1 MFLSMLYWL
10 QTYILQKYMR
20 SRKQILKKLEQ
31 CYVNIQNKR
40 KNKSK
45 QLQVDNE
52 FQQVKIKGLNGRDNV
67 MMYTTSLSGRKNL
80 CYKKKIRELKSRKFK
95 LKALSHKIKAK
106 LPAVIIK
113 DLPRIRAI

>member
-1 MFLSMLYWL
+1 MCS
-10 QTYILQKYMR
+10 Q
-20 SRKQILKKLEQ
+20 KQILKKLQQ

-52 FQQVKIKGLNGRDNV
+52 FQQVKIKDLNDRDNV
-67 MMYTTSLSGRKNL
+67 MMYTTSLIGRKNL
-80 CYKKKIRELKSRKFK
+80 CYKKKIRELKSRKSK

-106 LPAVIIK
+106 LPAAFIR
-113 DLPRIRAI
+113 DLLRIRAI